1 MTVEEL
7 QKLLLGFTSRL
18 NSANQK
24 LLLLGAKDLEG
35 RMKLRIFSDGKDAN
49 ETSIGDYKSKSWIKK
64 RKETGR
70 QTAKVDLEYT
80 GQLRNSI
87 QVVQDSNETVIAIIN
102 NEDYLKAK
110 GQEQRRNKVIFEPS
124 REEEIDVQN
133 YINDLIQEEIDKI
146 ISSL

>member
-35 RMKLRIFSDGKDAN
+35 RMKLRIFSDAQDAN
-49 ETSIGDYKSKSWIKK
+49 NNSIGDYKSKSWIKK

-70 QTAKVDLEYT
+70 QIAKVDLEYT

-124 REEEIDVQN
+124 REEELDVQN

-146 ISSL
+146 IASL